1 MSDDG
6 WWGAELL
13 AAAAPEAVWAR
24 GRRSGTDHA
33 VSFATLRV
41 RTARL
46 ARTLTFHGIRPGASV
61 ALHGSPSFTHVWA
74 VFALWSI
81 GAQVILLEPSLG
93 RAEREALLELSDPQ
107 YVVTLGAPRRE
118 EEVFVPECEV
128 LVRPRPGGRAPRTD
142 HCLVQ
147 FSSGTTGRPKAAGR
161 TADSL
166 LTEVHRIGRLP
177 LMPRAG
183 ERVAVLE
190 PVAHSFALI
199 GGVLHALAAG
209 ACVVF
214 PASREQGAL
223 VAAAERCEVVL
234 GRPDHFALL
243 AGAPAGVRLPRLRLA
258 VSGGDSLAGETAGA
272 FARRY
277 GVLVGQAYGT
287 TETGIVAT
295 DLAGTH
301 GAGTLGVPVP
311 GVRTRVAGG
320 VLQVRVARSPYP
332 YEVSL
337 PYGAPLPHEGS
348 LAHEAPYGAPLAHE
362 APYGAPPFA
371 GGWLSTQDLVARDPA
386 TGALRLRGRAGRS
399 ASGADLLD
407 IEAVLRAHRHVTDA
421 VVLGGPDPLEAHV
434 AGSAELRPAELSDW
448 CRRFLGEHSAPR
460 RFHVVPELARSASG
474 KVLRDRARLHARGW
488 APAPGPTG
496 RRR

>member
-13 AAAAPEAVWAR
+13 ASADPRAVWAEA
-24 GRRSGTDHA
+24 GAADPSAG
-33 VSFATLRV
+33 VSFETLRV

-46 ARTLTFHGIRPGASV
+46 ARTLTFHGIRPGACV
-61 ALHGSPSFTHVWA
+61 ALHGSPSFTHLWA
-74 VFALWSI
+74 VFALWAI
-81 GAQVILLEPSLG
+81 GAQVVLLEPALG

-107 YVVTLGAPRRE
+107 YVVTLGELRRDE
-118 EEVFVPECEV
+118 QTFVPECEV
-128 LVRPRPGGRAPRTD
+128 LVRPRPRGRAPRTD

-166 LTEVHRIGRLP
+166 LTEVRRLGRLP
-177 LMPRAG
+177 LMPGAG

-199 GGVLHALAAG
+199 GGVLHALAVG
-209 ACVVF
+209 ASVVF
-214 PASREQGAL
+214 PAAADRAS
-223 VAAAERCEVVL
+223 VVSAAERCEVLL
-234 GRPDHFALL
+234 GRPNHFAQL
-243 AGAPAGVRLPRLRLA
+243 AQAPAGVRLPRLRLA
-258 VSGGDSLAGETAGA
+258 VSGGDALPGETAGA

-301 GAGTLGVPVP
+301 GPGSIGVPVP
-311 GVRTRVAGG
+311 GVRTRVSGG
-320 VLQVRVARSPYP
+320 ILQVRIPHSPYP
-332 YEVSL
+332 YEAS
-337 PYGAPLPHEGS
+337 PLHE
-348 LAHEAPYGAPLAHE
+348 
-362 APYGAPPFA
+362 
-371 GGWLSTQDLVARDPA
+371 GWLSTHDLVARDPA
-386 TGALRLRGRAGRS
+386 TGALRLRGRAGRTS
-399 ASGADLLD
+399 SGADLLD
-407 IEAVLRAHRHVTDA
+407 VEAVLRAHRHVTDA
-421 VVLGGPDPLEAHV
+421 VVLGGADPVEAHV
-434 AGSAELRPAELSDW
+434 AGTEELRPAELSDW
-448 CRRFLGEHSAPR
+448 CRRFLGEGSAPR

-488 APAPGPTG
+488 APPPGLAG
-496 RRR
+496 RRP

>member
-13 AAAAPEAVWAR
+13 AAAAPEATWAR
-24 GRRSGTDHA
+24 ADDA

-61 ALHGSPSFTHVWA
+61 ALHGSPSFTHLWA
-74 VFALWSI
+74 VLALWSI
-81 GAQVILLEPSLG
+81 GAQVVLLEPSLG

-107 YVVTLGAPRRE
+107 YVVTLGALRRE

-128 LVRPRPGGRAPRTD
+128 LVRPRPGARTPRTD

-166 LTEVHRIGRLP
+166 LTEVHRLGRLP

-199 GGVLHALAAG
+199 GGVLHALATG

-214 PASREQGAL
+214 PASGDRASL
-223 VAAAERCEVVL
+223 IAAAERCEVVL
-234 GRPDHFALL
+234 GRPGHFAVL

-301 GAGTLGVPVP
+301 GPGTLGVPVP
-311 GVRTRVAGG
+311 GVRTRIAGG
-320 VLQVRVARSPYP
+320 ILQVQVARSPYP
-332 YEVSL
+332 YET
-337 PYGAPLPHEGS
+337 
-348 LAHEAPYGAPLAHE
+348 HEAS
-362 APYGAPPFA
+362 PPV
-371 GGWLSTQDLVARDPA
+371 GGWLSTHDLVARDPA
-386 TGALRLRGRAGRS
+386 TGALRLRGRAGRT

-421 VVLGGPDPLEAHV
+421 VVLGGPDPVEAHV
-434 AGSAELRPAELSDW
+434 AGTEELRPAELSSW

>member
-24 GRRSGTDHA
+24 AADDA

-61 ALHGSPSFTHVWA
+61 ALHGSPSFTHLWA

-214 PASREQGAL
+214 PASGDRAAL
-223 VAAAERCEVVL
+223 VAAAERSEVVL

-243 AGAPAGVRLPRLRLA
+243 AGAPSGVRLPRLRLA

-301 GAGTLGVPVP
+301 GPGTLGVPVP
-311 GVRTRVAGG
+311 GVRTRIAGG
-320 VLQVRVARSPYP
+320 VLQVQVARSPYP
-332 YEVSL
+332 YEH
-337 PYGAPLPHEGS
+337 PHGASPVDG
-348 LAHEAPYGAPLAHE
+348 
-362 APYGAPPFA
+362 
-371 GGWLSTQDLVARDPA
+371 GGWLSTHDLVARDPA
-386 TGALRLRGRAGRS
+386 TGSLRLRGRAGRT

-421 VVLGGPDPLEAHV
+421 VVLGGPDPVEAHV
-434 AGSAELRPAELSDW
+434 AGTSELRPAELSDW

-488 APAPGPTG
+488 APPPGPTG